1 MITSSTFASLR
12 RICTRF
18 GLLGLLTAQFAQSA
32 PQTRLLVDLSEKPAE
47 WGLSAFDLCVL
58 RVDAVVNLEAA
69 HALGNKCLARVPIFE
84 VPTHSPAALRAQSLG
99 VPLLDGSTKSMSR
112 LDATHPRWPSV
123 VIHELVEEAA
133 ERGFD
138 GVVLTELNTISH
150 DAERAAVLQVLELLK
165 SAYPDKL
172 LFIENGFDLLSEGR
186 RSLDGILLIESTEAG
201 DSERTARRV
210 RGASR
215 LGVQPY
221 VVAFADPENPSDISS
236 RTSQFREM
244 GAIPFFTTPA
254 LEGVNLGPL
263 LEITRRILV
272 LHSGAARESFT
283 AQVLHGSLE
292 WLGYEMI
299 YQDAGSNTAQNLLP
313 SHIGVSGVILDQSL
327 KLTED
332 RQKNLASMVVA
343 LVGQKVPLLITGL
356 PWQNEA
362 DILKVLPALG
372 LQGTGQKTKEIGK
385 ASIRHADTAFVMDQL
400 SLSARVHDLR
410 DLQASPDSQVLISVR
425 NNAGSGSIH
434 DQVFLSHWGGVW
446 LDPLAVEAGPQVNP
460 LSFLES
466 WLSTQAL
473 APVAD
478 TISLDGRRLLVSQI
492 SSEGF
497 ADTTSLP
504 EMPIAAEAMTDRILK
519 RYALPFTIALCE
531 GDLRGWTPGH
541 EPREALRLQEAART
555 MLNLAEVESAS
566 NSYSRPENWVASASL
581 SGVLN
586 ASAPIEK
593 KGLEREIMG
602 SLAYI
607 HREFLGRTDRVA
619 VMSWPQGA
627 IPSVEAV
634 AFSRSM
640 GVENAEL
647 IQPTT
652 VAGRSPALA
661 PRTWGHDNTF
671 QTLLKSSRLADT
683 LNADAFIEDARKQ
696 GQDRWLSPVQ
706 VTLNFKDVKTETSL
720 RQVERVLDWCASQPL
735 QAITVGDYAR
745 LARDAARTRI
755 FQTSPT
761 SWIIVN
767 AGHARTLRL
776 PASAGVPDLSRCT
789 GVSGYVQQGDQI
801 YIHTLGQRRTEVVM
815 RENPIMDHLRLTS
828 SSSSIRYLEAASSRA
843 LLQVFHSRPVELSFD
858 GILPGSIIQMIANG
872 KPDYLMADTRGNIDF
887 IVPGQATV
895 QLRILPTHQSAMR

>member
-1 MITSSTFASLR
+1 MTTQR
-12 RICTRF
+12 V
-18 GLLGLLTAQFAQSA
+18 QSA
-32 PQTRLLVDLSEKPAE
+32 PQTRLLVDLSAKPAV

-58 RVDAVVNLEAA
+58 RIDAAVDLEAA

-84 VPTHSPAALRAQSLG
+84 VPTNSAVALRAQSLG
-99 VPLLDGSTKSMSR
+99 VPLLDGSIKGMSR

-123 VIHELVEEAA
+123 VIHELVEDAA

-138 GVVLTELNTISH
+138 GVVLTELNTISQ
-150 DAERAAVLQVLELLK
+150 DAERAAVLHVLELLK

-186 RSLDGILLIESTEAG
+186 RSLDGILLIEATEEG
-201 DSERTARRV
+201 EIERTARRV
-210 RGASR
+210 RGANR

-221 VVAFADPENPSDISS
+221 VVAFADPENLSEIAL

-244 GAIPFFTTPA
+244 GGIPFFTTPA
-254 LEGVNLGPL
+254 LDGVNLGPL
-263 LEITRRILV
+263 QEITRRILV

-283 AQVLHGSLE
+283 AKVLHGSLE

-299 YQDAGSNTAQNLLP
+299 YQDAGLATSQDLLP
-313 SHIGVSGVILDQSL
+313 AHIGVSGVILDQSL

-332 RQKNLASMVVA
+332 RQKNLATMVVT
-343 LVGQKVPLLITGL
+343 LVGQKVPLLLTGM

-372 LQGTGQKTKEIGK
+372 LRGTGQKTKLVEN
-385 ASIRHADTAFVMDQL
+385 AAIRYADRVFLMDQGN
-400 SLSARVHDLR
+400 LSARIDDLR
-410 DLQASPDSQVLISVR
+410 DLQASADAQVLVSVH
-425 NNAGSGSIH
+425 NGADSGSTH
-434 DQVFLSHWGGVW
+434 DQVFLSKWGGVW
-446 LDPLAVEAGPQVNP
+446 LDPLAAEAGPQVNP
-460 LSFLES
+460 LTFLES
-466 WLSTQAL
+466 WLSAHAT

-478 TISLDGRRLLVSQI
+478 TTSLDGRRLLVSQI

-497 ADTTSLP
+497 ADNTSLP

-531 GDLRGWTPGH
+531 GDLRGRTPGH
-541 EPREALRLQEAART
+541 EPREALRLKEAART

-566 NSYSRPENWVASASL
+566 NSYSRPENWDASPTL
-581 SGVLN
+581 SGLLN
-586 ASAPIEK
+586 ASAPSEK
-593 KGLEREIMG
+593 KGFEREIMG

-607 HREFLGRTDRVA
+607 HREFLDRTDRLA
-619 VMSWPQGA
+619 VMSWPKGA
-627 IPSVEAV
+627 IPTPEAV
-634 AFSRSM
+634 AFSKSM

-647 IQPTT
+647 LEQSIM
-652 VAGRSPALA
+652 AGRSPALA
-661 PRTWGHDNTF
+661 PRTWGHENTF
-671 QTLLKSSRLADT
+671 QTLLKTSRSGDNLDA
-683 LNADAFIEDARKQ
+683 AAFIAEAQKQ

-706 VTLNFKDVKTETSL
+706 VTLNFTDVKTEASL
-720 RQVERVLDWCASQPL
+720 KQVERVLDWCASQPL
-735 QAITVGDYAR
+735 QAITVGNYAS

-755 FQTSPT
+755 FQTSSK

-767 AGHARTLRL
+767 AGQARTLRL
-776 PASAGVPDLSRCT
+776 PASAGVPDLSLCT
-789 GVSGYVQQGDQI
+789 GVSGYMQQGDQI
-801 YIHTLGQRRTEVVM
+801 YIHTLGQRRTELVM
-815 RENPIMDHLRLTS
+815 REKPAIDHLRLTS

-843 LLQVFHSRPVELSFD
+843 LLQVSNSRPVELSFD

-872 KPDYLMADTRGNIDF
+872 KPDYLMADTRGSIDF

-895 QLRILPTHQSAMR
+895 QLRILPAHQSAMR